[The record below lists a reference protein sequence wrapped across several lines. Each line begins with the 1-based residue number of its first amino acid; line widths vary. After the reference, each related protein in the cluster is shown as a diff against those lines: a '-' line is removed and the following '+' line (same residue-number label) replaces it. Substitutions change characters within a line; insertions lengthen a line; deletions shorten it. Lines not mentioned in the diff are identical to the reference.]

1 MPAGF
6 PPTLPLSADDPLLDG
21 WYHTI
26 ELGNGM
32 VSRGHF
38 DHRSVVDLYGIPDSL
53 EGMSALDVAT
63 ADGFFAFELE
73 SRGASVVTIDVATLG
88 DCDWLP
94 QARARAAEQTL
105 ESRAWGQ
112 RFEIAHAMLGSSVQR
127 VELSVYDLTPER
139 LGMFDLV
146 FCGDLLLHLQNPLQA
161 LINIRSVTRQLAV
174 IETVI
179 EPELE
184 QRHPDR
190 PYLAFG
196 VLDDETAPGDQ
207 TTFWKFTTRAL
218 EDMMVY
224 AGFSNIVRQPVFGLP
239 PFDLP
244 VTSLV
249 GHVEPV

>member
-1 MPAGF
+1 MVDST
-6 PPTLPLSADDPLLDG
+6 PPDLPTSHDDPRLDS

-32 VSRGHF
+32 VTRGHF
-38 DHRSVVDLYGIPDSL
+38 DHRSVVDCYGIPQSL
-53 EGMSALDVAT
+53 AGMTALDVAT

-73 SRGASVVTIDVATLG
+73 RRGADVVTIDVATLG

-94 QARARAAEQTL
+94 QARARTPEHVL
-105 ESRAWGQ
+105 ESRNWGQ
-112 RFEIAHAMLGSSVQR
+112 RFKLAHEMLDSTVRR
-127 VELSVYDLTPER
+127 VELSVYELTPER

-184 QRHPDR
+184 KKHPDR
-190 PYLAFG
+190 PYLSFG
-196 VLDDETAPGDQ
+196 VLDDEPMPGDH
-207 TTFWKFTTRAL
+207 TTYWKFTTRAL

-224 AGFSNIVRQPVFGLP
+224 ADFRDVQRQPVFGLP
-239 PFDLP
+239 PFGLP

-249 GHVEPV
+249 GHVTPA